1 MVFAPQGA
9 CNWVTKANRQ
19 TGRLKSG
26 CILRVHPERLK
37 SNDSQDEHN
46 LQAPLPFFM
55 TRLAA
60 WLGVSMVA
68 ALVFWLL
75 APVLAPFVIA
85 AVLAYV
91 LHPLVLKLDS
101 LSRGRLPRAMAVVLV
116 ESLALLALLGIFLL
130 LIPILVREW
139 PLLQQQLPLLLD
151 RLSDFFNPLLTQW
164 GLNVSLDLRDI
175 KTQLMAY
182 LSANGEDW
190 WAPLKSSLKLGG
202 SVALAVAGYA
212 VLVPVALFYMLY
224 DWTRLVNSVLELVP
238 PSWRER
244 FDGFMSDC
252 DQVLGEYLRGQLL
265 VMLALAVFYSA
276 GLKLFGLDLAL
287 PIGVFTGLAVF
298 VPYLGFGLGLLLA
311 LLAGLLQFA
320 SPQALVM
327 VAVVFGLG
335 QLIESFVLTPR
346 LVGERI
352 GLHPL
357 AVILALM
364 AFGQVLGFVG
374 VLMALPASAVL
385 LVALRRLRQQYLQS
399 DLYQKSGSG
408 VAENGPDQA

>member
-1 MVFAPQGA
+1 MVNPDK
-9 CNWVTKANRQ
+9 T
-19 TGRLKSG
+19 
-26 CILRVHPERLK
+26 HDPM
-37 SNDSQDEHN
+37 
-46 LQAPLPFFM
+46 QAPLPFLM

-60 WLGVSMVA
+60 WLGVAVVL

-91 LHPLVLKLDS
+91 LHPLVLKLEG
-101 LSRGRLPRAMAVVLV
+101 LAGKRLPRAMAVVLV
-116 ESLALLALLGIFLL
+116 EAVALLALMGLFLL
-130 LIPILVREW
+130 LVPILVREW

-151 RLSDFFNPLLTQW
+151 RVGEFINPLLAQL
-164 GLNVSLDLRDI
+164 GLNISLDFAELRNHLV
-175 KTQLMAY
+175 TY
-182 LSANGEDW
+182 LSANRGDW
-190 WAPLKSSLKLGG
+190 WAPLMSSLKLGG
-202 SVALAVAGYA
+202 SVALAMTGYA
-212 VLVPVALFYMLY
+212 VLVPVALFYMLH
-224 DWTRLVNSVLELVP
+224 DWTSLVNSVVVLVP

-244 FDGFMSDC
+244 FDSFMHDC

-265 VMLALAVFYSA
+265 VMLALAVFYTT
-276 GLKLFGLDLAL
+276 GLWLFGLDLAL

-298 VPYLGFGLGLLLA
+298 VPYLGFGLGLVLA

-320 SPQALVM
+320 SAQALVM
-327 VAVVFGLG
+327 VAVVYGLG
-335 QLIESFVLTPR
+335 QLLESFVLTPR

-357 AVILALM
+357 AVILSLM
-364 AFGQVLGFVG
+364 AFGQVFGFVG

-385 LVALRRLRQQYLQS
+385 LVGLRRLRHQYLHS

-408 VAENGPDQA
+408 AAEQGSDQA